1 MLVVGEGKK
10 PISRPANVLFAG
22 PMSKTEDAYAAA
34 DLFLFL
40 PIYEP
45 SANVVIEALAAGLPV
60 VTSAQNGAAEL
71 IEEGVNGSVVD
82 DPSDIKAV
90 VGAIAWW
97 WSRRFYVPPV
107 NAAELSLERNVTET
121 LAVLERA
128 VEEGG
133 G

>member
-1 MLVVGEGKK
+1 MGKGRK
-10 PISRPANVLFAG
+10 PISRPANALFAG
-22 PMSKTEDAYAAA
+22 PMSNPVDAYAAA

-45 SANVVIEALAAGLPV
+45 SANVVFEALAAGLPV
-60 VTSAQNGAAEL
+60 VTTAQNGAAEV
-71 IEEGVNGSVVD
+71 IEEGVNGTVVD

-121 LAVLERA
+121 LTVLEQAAKER
-128 VEEGG
+128 EG
-133 G
+133 